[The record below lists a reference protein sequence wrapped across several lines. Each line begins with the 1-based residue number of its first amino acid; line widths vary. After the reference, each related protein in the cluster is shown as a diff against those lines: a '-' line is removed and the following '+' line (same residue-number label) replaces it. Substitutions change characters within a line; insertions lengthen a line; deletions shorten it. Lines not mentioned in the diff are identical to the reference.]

1 MNEAMTLEQPHESLI
16 QPAHGVVA
24 IYADGGVV
32 GANPS
37 PVGGVW
43 AWCAVNEHDER
54 VVRRS
59 GFTLRRGVREV
70 TNNNMELVALVLAV
84 EALHEGWSGIICS
97 DSRLALGTLFEGF
110 NARKQPPN
118 IVKRGMAAAAR
129 LSKVETML
137 LQGHPTKEDLIT
149 GIGARRNLPVSQHNV
164 WCDQECNRVKKQQKQ
179 AFELAASMAL
189 CRQLNDCAA

>member
-59 GFTLRRGVREV
+59 GFTPRRGVREV

-129 LSKVETML
+129 LGKVETML